1 MPLNSL
7 VCPNCSA
14 HINYAVDIDHDVQT
28 VTCRRCKAPV
38 QVALKDLDPVIR
50 ETVEQLIAQRRA
62 EKAEQEEYAAML
74 SKEEDSVDV
83 AIDRAQSA
91 FTEARDR
98 LFGLAEEMQ
107 DLTDTMGI
115 VDQFVVGE
123 GLDDLSAV
131 SAGDQFDAG
140 VRAAAAAASAVAGAV
155 GARSAKNS
163 PLESAKRGATST
175 SSRIASK
182 ISTLDEDK
190 VLLMYAK
197 ELYTYCKTRN
207 IKLID
212 AISDTEWQ
220 KWFISTLKVNDDA
233 KSMLGRLVESDKFKE
248 KVSAILRRL
257 GN

>member
-28 VTCRRCKAPV
+28 VTCRRCKTPV
-38 QVALKDLDPVIR
+38 TVALKDLDSVIR
-50 ETVEQLIAQRRA
+50 ETVQQLIVQRQAERAQ
-62 EKAEQEEYAAML
+62 QEEYAAAL

-83 AIDRAQSA
+83 AIDRAQTA

-98 LFGLAEEMQ
+98 LFGLAEGMQ

-115 VDQFVVGE
+115 VDQFIVGE

-131 SAGDQFDAG
+131 AQAGAEFDAG
-140 VRAAAAAASAVAGAV
+140 VRTAAAAATAVASAV

-163 PLESAKRGATST
+163 PLESAKRGGTST
-175 SSRIASK
+175 SRIADKVS
-182 ISTLDEDK
+182 SLDEDK

-197 ELYTYCKTRN
+197 ELYTYCKSRN

-212 AISDTEWQ
+212 AVSDTEWQ

-233 KSMLGRLVESDKFKE
+233 KSMLNRLVESDRFKE
-248 KVSAILRRL
+248 KVTALLRRL

>member
-14 HINYAVDIDHDVQT
+14 HINYAVDIDHEVQT

-38 QVALKDLDPVIR
+38 TVALKDLDPVIR
-50 ETVEQLIAQRRA
+50 ETVESLIAQRRA
-62 EKAEQEEYAAML
+62 EQAEQEEYAAML

-131 SAGDQFDAG
+131 SAGDQFEAG
-140 VRAAAAAASAVAGAV
+140 VRAATAAASAVAGAV
-155 GARSAKNS
+155 ASRSSKNS
-163 PLESAKRGATST
+163 PLESAKRGGAT
-175 SSRIASK
+175 SSRIAEK
-182 ISTLDEDK
+182 ISSLDEDK

-212 AISDTEWQ
+212 AVSDTEWQ
-220 KWFISTLKVNDDA
+220 KWFISTLKVSDDA
-233 KSMLGRLVESDKFKE
+233 KSVLGRLVESDRFKE

>member
-7 VCPNCSA
+7 VCPQCSA

-28 VTCRRCKAPV
+28 VTCRRCKTPV
-38 QVALKDLDPVIR
+38 TVAIKDLDPVIR
-50 ETVEQLIAQRRA
+50 ETVEALIAQRKA
-62 EKAEQEEYAAML
+62 EKAEQDEYETAL
-74 SKEEDSVDV
+74 LEHEDSVDV

-98 LFGLAEEMQ
+98 LFGLAEGMQ

-123 GLDDLSAV
+123 GLEDLSDVAR
-131 SAGDQFDAG
+131 AGAEFDAG
-140 VRAAAAAASAVAGAV
+140 VRTAAAAASAVAGAV
-155 GARSAKNS
+155 ASRSSKNS
-163 PLESAKRGATST
+163 PLESAKRGGGST
-175 SSRIASK
+175 GSRIADK
-182 ISTLDEDK
+182 ITTLDEDK

-197 ELYTYCKTRN
+197 ELYTYCKSRN

-212 AISDTEWQ
+212 AVSDTEWQ
-220 KWFISTLKVNDDA
+220 KWFISTLKVSDDA
-233 KSMLGRLVESDKFKE
+233 KSVLNRLVESDTFKN

-257 GN
+257 G